1 MWTFVGSICVRVCP
15 KNSWIHHCWK
25 KSIDIFDFLNG
36 YNHHRK
42 VVSKANHFWLGVA
55 KYTSGP
61 SRLQDSL
68 IINTS
73 IDTFEGINWHLC
85 LILPIISCIFYQL
98 FHDRGRYHIETNP
111 LICGAN
117 QWTGFYMITVSV
129 MKELNL
135 AGVYLVMNCL
145 TLFIPLKATRSLQ
158 FFILVTL
165 QLWGIWSIFTRILTQ
180 E

>member
-1 MWTFVGSICVRVCP
+1 ME
-15 KNSWIHHCWK
+15 
-25 KSIDIFDFLNG
+25 
-36 YNHHRK
+36 
-42 VVSKANHFWLGVA
+42 
-55 KYTSGP
+55 
-61 SRLQDSL
+61 
-68 IINTS
+68 II
-73 IDTFEGINWHLC
+73 IM
-85 LILPIISCIFYQL
+85 
-98 FHDRGRYHIETNP
+98 GRYYLRLTTLGWVWLNITLVQVDCRILWPSIPQLTP
-111 LICGAN
+111 LSDIAN
-117 QWTGFYMITVSV
+117 YFLYLLSTLSWRRPLSYRNQSIGLRSKTGFYMITVSV